1 MKTGVFLYATLCFAI
16 TVFTACNNRAS
27 SAPDN
32 KTEFV
37 INLDSVVIKPYLGF
51 GSSLADVREYIE
63 KSYPDFTVSDGDS
76 LETMEQIGGTLY
88 RKLFKNGKSELSFY
102 FIDKDG
108 NNLTLCSYDYFFPM
122 SLEPVKAQLLSNGF
136 SYKGT
141 ISYEDFNSDITYLY
155 LSADN
160 ELEVQLS
167 YWYKDGGSWAISFQ
181 PTDENDLKLVQD
193 EE

>member
-1 MKTGVFLYATLCFAI
+1 MKTGVFLYATLFCAI

-51 GSSLADVREYIE
+51 GSSLANVREYIE

>member
-1 MKTGVFLYATLCFAI
+1 MKTGVFLYATLCCAI

-27 SAPDN
+27 FAPDD
-32 KTEFV
+32 KAEFV
-37 INLDSVVIKPYLGF
+37 INLDSVVIRPYLGF
-51 GSSLADVREYIE
+51 GSSLTGVREYIE
-63 KSYPDFTVSDGDS
+63 RYYPGYTTSDGDS
-76 LETMEQIGGTLY
+76 LEAIKQIGGTIY
-88 RKLFKNGKSELSFY
+88 RKLYKNGKSELSFY

-167 YWYKDGGSWAISFQ
+167 YWYKDGGIWAISFQ
-181 PTDENDLKLVQD
+181 PTDENDLKIVQGK
-193 EE
+193 